1 MTDITRFFPAF
12 VAQPGGHARLG
23 CCSGC
28 AYPEEN
34 DDASTP
40 LLSKPGIHDIS
51 SDPASLSTSQ
61 YGIMHNKKNDGD
73 KRYRAVR
80 QALTLPKESRDGR
93 VHDGRNCTTNNS
105 ATPQTTTQPPMR
117 HGGRKCTTNNSA
129 TTQTTTELQIST
141 AVQTLPPELASIAIQ
156 TRVVRDDLIAISM
169 PDLRTATTS
178 SMCTVGMPPLP
189 KHIGSAVDFDGTV
202 NVGTLITLFS
212 KLLPSPSVHIAKQ
225 PSQNRKTTTRYKPN
239 TSYKSRRL
247 LSAVRLS
254 PNVSSEPFLGV
265 RATIRKM
272 KLAEEM
278 ESRERYE
285 NGDGDELL
293 ERQNHSNT
301 TYIHRHVDDE
311 KDKRQFDCRQFRHKH
326 PQVHVVEASQ
336 SDYTEAAIDHRHCL
350 LSGDISRATLPSIAN
365 ISREVHGLARFRQMI
380 QIHRRPDKRT
390 SRDTL

>member
-1 MTDITRFFPAF
+1 M
-12 VAQPGGHARLG
+12 AQPGGHARLG
-23 CCSGC
+23 CCAGW
-28 AYPEEN
+28 AYPEES
-34 DDASTP
+34 DDATTP
-40 LLSKPGIHDIS
+40 LLSKPSTRDIP

-61 YGIMHNKKNDGD
+61 HGIMHNKKNDGD

-80 QALTLPKESRDGR
+80 QALTPRKESGDGR

-117 HGGRKCTTNNSA
+117 HGGRTCTTNYSA

-156 TRVVRDDLIAISM
+156 TRVVRDELIAVSM
-169 PDLRTATTS
+169 PDLRTATS
-178 SMCTVGMPPLP
+178 STVVMPPLP
-189 KHIGSAVDFDGTV
+189 KHIRSAVDIDGTV

-272 KLAEEM
+272 KLAEEV
-278 ESRERYE
+278 ESRERFE
-285 NGDGDELL
+285 DGDGDELL
-293 ERQNHSNT
+293 ERQNHRNIMCSHC
-301 TYIHRHVDDE
+301 HRDDNH
-311 KDKRQFDCRQFRHKH
+311 DKGQHDSDCRQLRHHH
-326 PQVHVVEASQ
+326 PQVHVLEASHP
-336 SDYTEAAIDHRHCL
+336 DDTEAAIDHRHCL
-350 LSGDISRATLPSIAN
+350 LPGDISRATLPSIAN